1 MKNQAYIHEDYPKAC
16 GFCERGSLSFD
27 GTAILCCRKG
37 IMDPEDCCRRFV
49 YDPLKRIPKRLSLP
63 SDDYCPEDFTL

>member
-37 IMDPEDCCRRFV
+37 IMIAAGGL
-49 YDPLKRIPKRLSLP
+49 YMIP
-63 SDDYCPEDFTL
+63 